1 MSSDDPRIGSVFGNF
16 RLLRKLG
23 EGGMGVVYEAEHHTI
38 GRRAA
43 VKVMHAEFAKNDE
56 YAKRFLNEAR
66 AVNIIRHPG
75 LVEIF
80 EFGQELDGSLYIVM
94 EFLEGKSLYHRY
106 IEPGVRPTAI
116 EAARIG
122 EQAARA
128 LAAAHEKHVIHRD
141 LKPENLMLVPDPVR
155 PTEDRVKIL
164 DFGIA
169 KMARRSAPAVP
180 TEPEA
185 GKRGVRTGAGSY
197 LGTPLYMAPEQ
208 HGRAE
213 DVDGKAD
220 VFSFALVLYE
230 LLSGK
235 LPYETNSLALIVKA
249 PTPLHELSK
258 AVPLKL
264 SLLIQQMMALDPA
277 QRPTMEAV
285 ATELGLIVKESRRR
299 RSPALMAV
307 AGAAGVIVLALAGLG
322 IWRVVHVP
330 TLSESR
336 EQALKVIV
344 SGLSAGD
351 PTERS
356 LALRALE
363 LSRDSGI
370 GTMAQPLLQ
379 DGQPTVQAAAAKTIG
394 ELGVVALEP
403 DLLTTLE
410 KSASPKTT
418 IEVASALG
426 KLSNPRGP
434 ETLRTLLSQSDEL
447 TKLESA
453 LRLAEQGDTGA
464 MALLQKATQGE
475 PQPAM
480 LAPLLSLARG
490 GDSQAA
496 GKLRQLFDGKI
507 AASEKAKLAYQLARL
522 GDAGARDWLDRTAQ
536 TDGPDQLK
544 AVRFLAQ
551 LGDVSGQGLLEKS
564 SSDDKQP
571 DTTREVAV
579 EGLADCGKSEDA
591 SRLALLL
598 KERNISKRL
607 RYTTAGAILLLA
619 TGNQAPP
626 EELSLSWA
634 KSALGSGSDSTR
646 ELAVLLLGDES
657 SGSSMDALRKALE
670 DRSVN
675 VRKRAVA
682 ALADRGGKEA
692 LSALSSGLSD
702 SDKDVRVAAAQ
713 AIGKVSSDLIRRGES
728 EAPKQAVDS
737 VRKLLQSSDERERVA
752 ASGALL
758 NMGDRSQ
765 AATMRSGIVSAD
777 AVVRRQA
784 VELSD
789 SDDELLFKAL
799 EDSDSKVRFAAAK
812 KLAQK
817 GNKKAIPVLREV
829 AVSSELDAVAA
840 YGLLSKLG
848 EEAEPPPS
856 SVLLGASVS
865 ERHAVLGTL
874 TDLPARAAKK
884 LLPSLT
890 TDPSAVVR
898 RRAAEVAFGLYQRT
912 KDAAFL
918 PSLRVLRNDSD
929 VIVRS
934 RASQLLTEL
943 SRQNPQVLMEKPA
956 SDKPSVEKTT
966 ADKPPVEKVP
976 SVTPDAGSTQTPAQ
990 PENPDTKDPQDPK
1003 GAKDPQ
1009 SVVGLVQLV
1018 GDEGLRFQV
1027 DKGAPQLVSD
1037 KPISLSLGKHRIT
1050 SVGGGQDVQVSAG
1063 QTVTVKLLGTLTE
1076 QLVHDASDA
1085 IRQKD
1090 LARAQ
1095 TLIDKARRVG
1105 MRMGARPQLLSELV
1119 FLQARLY
1126 DARGQWREAMN
1137 EYGKYLSLP
1146 PSQQRAETTQAVRS
1160 FVAKLAPRM
1169 GRIQIFTLK
1178 DGKCKLT
1185 EEYFLPPGE
1194 HLISL
1199 GGGKSKVMSIYA
1211 GVTTPVRQCP

>member
-1 MSSDDPRIGSVFGNF
+1 
-16 RLLRKLG
+16 
-23 EGGMGVVYEAEHHTI
+23 MGVVYEAEHHTI

-43 VKVMHAEFAKNDE
+43 VKVMHAEYAKNDE

-80 EFGQELDGSLYIVM
+80 EFGQEPDGSLYIVM
-94 EFLEGKSLYHRY
+94 EFLEGKSLFHRY

-116 EAARIG
+116 EAARLG

-169 KMARRSAPAVP
+169 KVARRTTPSVP
-180 TEPEA
+180 PVTEP
-185 GKRGVRTGAGSY
+185 GKRGVRTAAGSY

-208 HGRAE
+208 HGGAE
-213 DVDGKAD
+213 DVDGRAD
-220 VFSFALVLYE
+220 VFSFGLVLYE

-235 LPYETNSLALIVKA
+235 LPYETNSLALIAKQA
-249 PTPLHELSK
+249 TPLHELSK

-264 SLLIQQMMALDPA
+264 SQLIARMMALEPT
-277 QRPTMEAV
+277 QRPTMAEV
-285 ATELGLIVKESRRR
+285 ASELGAIVKASRRR
-299 RSPALMAV
+299 ISPALMAA
-307 AGAAGVIVLALAGLG
+307 AGAACVIVLFVAGLG

-330 TLSESR
+330 TLSEAR
-336 EQALKVIV
+336 DQALRVIR

-370 GTMAQPLLQ
+370 GAMAQPLLQ

-403 DLLTTLE
+403 DLLTTLD
-410 KSASPKTT
+410 KSPSPKTT
-418 IEVASALG
+418 LEVASALG

-434 ETLRTLLSQSDEL
+434 ETLRTLLTQSDEL

-453 LRLAEQGDTGA
+453 LRLAEQGDTAA

-475 PQPAM
+475 PQPTM
-480 LAPLLSLARG
+480 LAPLVSLARG
-490 GDSQAA
+490 GDSQAL
-496 GKLRQLFDGKI
+496 GKLRQLFEGRVAVTD
-507 AASEKAKLAYQLARL
+507 KAKLAYQLARL
-522 GDAGARDWLDRTAQ
+522 GDSGARDWLDRSAQ

-571 DTTREVAV
+571 DTAREVAV

-598 KERNISKRL
+598 GERNISKRL

-646 ELAVLLLGDES
+646 ELAVLLLGNES
-657 SGSSMDALRKALE
+657 SGGSMEALRKAME
-670 DRSVN
+670 DRSIN
-675 VRKRAVA
+675 VRKSAVA
-682 ALADRGGKEA
+682 ALSDRGGKEA

-713 AIGKVSSDLIRRGES
+713 AVGKVSSELIRRGEV
-728 EAPKQAVDS
+728 EAPKQAVEK

-758 NMGDRSQ
+758 SMGDRSQ
-765 AATMRSGIVSAD
+765 SAMMRGGIQSAD

-789 SDDELLFKAL
+789 SSDEELLLKGL

-829 AVSSELDAVAA
+829 AVSSEVDAVAA

-856 SVLLGASVS
+856 SVLLGASVA
-865 ERHAVLGTL
+865 ERHAMLGTL
-874 TDLPARAAKK
+874 TDLPAKAAKK

-890 TDPSAVVR
+890 TDPAAVVR
-898 RRAAEVAFGLYQRT
+898 RRAAEVAFSLYQRT
-912 KDAAFL
+912 KDASFL
-918 PSLRVLRNDSD
+918 PSLRILRNDSD

-934 RASQLLTEL
+934 RATQLLSEL
-943 SRQNPQVLMEKPA
+943 SRQNPQVLTEKPVLEKPSQDKPSSEKPA
-956 SDKPSVEKTT
+956 QDKPSQ
-966 ADKPPVEKVP
+966 
-976 SVTPDAGSTQTPAQ
+976 DAGTTTTQ
-990 PENPDTKDPQDPK
+990 DPQPVSS
-1003 GAKDPQ
+1003 GT
-1009 SVVGLVQLV
+1009 GLVQLV
-1018 GDEGLRFQV
+1018 GEEGLRVQI
-1027 DKGAPQLVSD
+1027 DKGSPQLVAD
-1037 KPISLSLGKHRIT
+1037 KPLSLPVGKHRVT
-1050 SVGGGQDVQVSAG
+1050 SVGGGQDVQVIAG

-1090 LARAQ
+1090 LTRAQ
-1095 TLIDKARRVG
+1095 PLIDKARRVG
-1105 MRMGARPQLLSELV
+1105 MRTGARPQLLSELL

-1137 EYGKYLSLP
+1137 EYVKYLNLP
-1146 PSQQRAETTQAVRS
+1146 PSQQRGETTQAVRS
-1160 FVAKLAPRM
+1160 SVAKLAPRM

-1178 DGKCKLT
+1178 EGKCKLT
-1185 EEYFLPPGE
+1185 EEHFLPPGE

>member
-1 MSSDDPRIGSVFGNF
+1 
-16 RLLRKLG
+16 
-23 EGGMGVVYEAEHHTI
+23 MGVVYEAEHHTI

-80 EFGQELDGSLYIVM
+80 EFGQEPDGSLYIVM
-94 EFLEGKSLYHRY
+94 EFLEGKSLFHRY
-106 IEPGVRPTAI
+106 IEPGVRPSAI

-128 LAAAHEKHVIHRD
+128 LAAAHEKHVVHRD

-155 PTEDRVKIL
+155 PTEERVKIL

-169 KMARRSAPAVP
+169 KVARRSAPS
-180 TEPEA
+180 EPA
-185 GKRGVRTGAGSY
+185 TTTDTGKRGVRTGAGSY

-213 DVDGKAD
+213 DVDGRAD
-220 VFSFALVLYE
+220 VFSFGLVLYE
-230 LLSGK
+230 LLSGT
-235 LPYETNSLALIVKA
+235 LPYETNSLALIVKS
-249 PTPLHELSK
+249 PTPVHELSK

-264 SLLIQQMMALDPA
+264 SLLIQKMMALDPA
-277 QRPTMEAV
+277 QRPTMDEV
-285 ATELGLIVKESRRR
+285 AKELGAIVKESRRR

-322 IWRVVHVP
+322 IWRIVHVP

-336 EQALKVIV
+336 ERALKVIV
-344 SGLSAGD
+344 SGLAAGD

-403 DLLTTLE
+403 DLLTTLD
-410 KSASPKTT
+410 KSSSPKTT

-434 ETLRTLLSQSDEL
+434 EALRTLLAQSDEL

-453 LRLAEQGDTGA
+453 LRLAEQGDPTA
-464 MALLQKATQGE
+464 MALLQKATQGD
-475 PQPAM
+475 PQPNM
-480 LAPLLSLARG
+480 LPPLLSLARG
-490 GDSQAA
+490 GDSQAL

-507 AASEKAKLAYQLARL
+507 AATDKVKLAYQLARL
-522 GDAGARDWLDRTAQ
+522 GDSGAREWLERSAQ

-551 LGDVSGQGLLEKS
+551 LGDVSGQSLLEKS

-598 KERNISKRL
+598 QERNISKRL

-626 EELSLSWA
+626 EELSLRWA
-634 KSALGSGSDSTR
+634 KSALGSGSDGTR

-682 ALADRGGKEA
+682 VLADRGGKEA
-692 LSALSSGLSD
+692 LSALSSGLAD
-702 SDKDVRVAAAQ
+702 SDKEVRVAAAQ
-713 AIGKVSSDLIRRGES
+713 AIGKVSSDLIRRGDA
-728 EAPKQAVDS
+728 EAPKQAVDN

-758 NMGDRSQ
+758 SMGDRSQ
-765 AATMRSGIVSAD
+765 AAMMRSGIQSAD

-789 SDDELLFKAL
+789 SDDELLLKAL
-799 EDSDSKVRFAAAK
+799 EDTDSKVRFAAAK

-817 GNKKAIPVLREV
+817 GNKKALPVLREV
-829 AVSSELDAVAA
+829 AVSSELDAVSA

-856 SVLLGASVS
+856 SVLLGSSVS
-865 ERHAVLGTL
+865 ERHAMLGTL
-874 TDLPARAAKK
+874 TELPARAAKK

-890 TDPSAVVR
+890 TDPAAVVR
-898 RRAAEVAFGLYQRT
+898 RRAAEVAFSLYQRT
-912 KDAAFL
+912 KDASFL

-929 VIVRS
+929 VLVRS
-934 RASQLLTEL
+934 RASQLLSEL
-943 SRQNPQVLMEKPA
+943 VRQNPQVLTEKP
-956 SDKPSVEKTT
+956 V
-966 ADKPPVEKVP
+966 ADKPAQDKQPQDRPTQDKSP
-976 SVTPDAGSTQTPAQ
+976 QDKSPQDKPPQDAGTAQ
-990 PENPDTKDPQDPK
+990 PEEPQA
-1003 GAKDPQ
+1003 GQ
-1009 SVVGLVQLV
+1009 TGTGLVQLV
-1018 GDEGLRFQV
+1018 GDEGLRFQL

-1037 KPISLSLGKHRIT
+1037 KPISLPVGKHRVT

-1105 MRMGARPQLLSELV
+1105 MRMGARPQLLSDLV
-1119 FLQARLY
+1119 FLQARIY

-1146 PSQQRAETTQAVRS
+1146 VSQQRAETAQAVRAA
-1160 FVAKLAPRM
+1160 VAKLAPRM
-1169 GRIQIFTLK
+1169 GRIQIFTIK